1 MRVAVLEWICG
12 GGLLS
17 TPLDQIAHSLIGEGQ
32 AMLLTIVNGLA
43 AAAHSYRLELFVP
56 IDRRLF
62 SDQTL
67 AEIGALAHI
76 FDINQQGSGNCLE
89 AWEALAKSC
98 QSSWLI
104 APEIDDRLAQVARTL
119 RSYGCELFNCDEQFL
134 RNASNK
140 FRTAQLLRNSAIP
153 HPPTNS
159 LDSIDEKWLDEAA
172 QSVLDQHANIER
184 RRKETRW
191 IIKPADGAGSQGV
204 QIVDRN
210 ELLRIKH
217 TLTTADARLITQSAT
232 DSSLVQPMLSG
243 VAASCSAVI
252 DRSGQA
258 HWLPLV
264 SQDFI
269 IVDLPKYDSTKI
281 GPNSNTLRYLGCTFP
296 ALGLP
301 PSAPQELL
309 TSTISAMQGVALGWV
324 GIDLLYDP
332 RHAQWWVIE
341 INPRC
346 TSSLVGLAAA
356 YDGNLIGDM
365 LGLQTG
371 NLSALSGGYSPIS
384 FRVNGHS
391 DMKSVSSSSL

>member
-17 TPLDQIAHSLIGEGQ
+17 TPLDQLAHSLIGEGQ
-32 AMLLTIVNGLA
+32 AMLLTIINGLA

-56 IDRRLF
+56 IDRRLI

-76 FDINQQGSGNCLE
+76 VDINQRCSSDCLE
-89 AWEALAKSC
+89 AWEALAKNC
-98 QSSWLI
+98 QASWLI
-104 APEIDDRLAQVARTL
+104 APEIDDRLAQVARRL
-119 RSYGCELFNCDEQFL
+119 RSNGCELFNCDEQFL

-140 FRTAQLLRNSAIP
+140 FCTAQLLYNSAIP
-153 HPPTNS
+153 HPPTNF
-159 LDSIDEKWLDEAA
+159 LDSIDENWLDEAA
-172 QSVLDQHANIER
+172 QSALDQQANIER
-184 RRKETRW
+184 PHNETRW

-210 ELLRIKH
+210 ELLRIKN
-217 TLTTADARLITQSAT
+217 TLTTADTRQLTQHAT
-232 DSSLVQPMLSG
+232 DASLVQPMLSG

-269 IVDLPKYDSTKI
+269 IVDLPKHDSTKI
-281 GPNSNTLRYLGCTFP
+281 GPNSTTLRYLGCTFP

-301 PSAPQELL
+301 PSAPEELL
-309 TSTISAMQGVALGWV
+309 TNTIRAIQGVALGWV

-332 RHAQWWVIE
+332 MHEQWWVIE

-346 TSSLVGLAAA
+346 TTSLVGLAAA

-384 FRVNGHS
+384 FRVDGES
-391 DMKSVSSSSL
+391 DIKSMKLSSL